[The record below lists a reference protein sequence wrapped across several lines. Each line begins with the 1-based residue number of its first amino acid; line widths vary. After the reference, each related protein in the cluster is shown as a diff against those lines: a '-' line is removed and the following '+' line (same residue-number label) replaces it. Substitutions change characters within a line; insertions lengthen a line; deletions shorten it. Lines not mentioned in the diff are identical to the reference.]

1 MPILTQ
7 EDTIDAGCRV
17 IATIAQ
23 GVEVITQA
31 MAGTD
36 PVRIVLQRSVI
47 KDLPVNTYKE
57 VGKVRLSL
65 LPSGFFSLF
74 SALAIFSGASGLTP
88 PASAQCVMTDV
99 SVQVAVRGSKNPAHQ
114 ENNVDM
120 QAPGR
125 CSGNSITQT
134 GTQVYTGSADQVNQ
148 IRNSRQSLDGGSQ
161 KDGIGGPTIKVP
173 VGVKVDVYNP
183 AYDPSFMN
191 KLGR

>member
-1 MPILTQ
+1 M
-7 EDTIDAGCRV
+7 
-17 IATIAQ
+17 
-23 GVEVITQA
+23 
-31 MAGTD
+31 
-36 PVRIVLQRSVI
+36 
-47 KDLPVNTYKE
+47 KE
-57 VGKVRLSL
+57 AGKVRVNVLPFSFFGLLSA
-65 LPSGFFSLF
+65 
-74 SALAIFSGASGLTP
+74 SAVFSGVSGLIA

-99 SVQVAVRGSKNPAHQ
+99 SVQVAIRGSKHPAHQ

-161 KDGIGGPTIKVP
+161 NGAGGPTVKVP

-191 KLGR
+191 GLGR

>member
-1 MPILTQ
+1 M
-7 EDTIDAGCRV
+7 
-17 IATIAQ
+17 
-23 GVEVITQA
+23 
-31 MAGTD
+31 
-36 PVRIVLQRSVI
+36 
-47 KDLPVNTYKE
+47 NTYQEASKM
-57 VGKVRLSL
+57 KLNL
-65 LPSGFFSLF
+65 LPLSFFSML
-74 SALAIFSGASGLTP
+74 SASAIFSGAPGLTG

-120 QAPGR
+120 QSPGR

-148 IRNSRQSLDGGSQ
+148 IRNSHQSLDGGSQ
-161 KDGIGGPTIKVP
+161 NGIGGPTVKVP

-191 KLGR
+191 RLGR